1 MTDAG
6 LLYQNAIVK
15 SRESTLL
22 GADRLQRVA
31 DAADLSE
38 AVRLLVEA
46 GYPAA
51 GSPDEML
58 LAAEKDAAAFFK
70 SCRTAGYG
78 LELFLVADDYHNAK
92 VAAKAYFFGGA
103 KDAYKVE
110 GLLPVA
116 RIEEA
121 LEKEDCKDLPTAMS
135 DAFTALFALRAKD
148 AIYPSDTDVL
158 LDKAL
163 FCEISA
169 RTKKAHRTI
178 RAYFS
183 LLADLKN
190 ISVAYRA
197 GRASLSSEKTRAMLL
212 PFGTLTEKELLL
224 IRELGV
230 DAVDAIRRPTAVLI
244 GALDALK
251 EGITAYEV
259 YADDALLALLRR
271 ERYDMFS
278 PAPIAGFY
286 IGKQREILNVR
297 LLLARIANGTDK
309 EIVKKRMRSLYV

>member
-22 GADRLQRVA
+22 GGDRLQRIA
-31 DAADLSE
+31 DAADTAE

-46 GYPAA
+46 GYPTA

-58 LAAEKDAAAFFK
+58 FAAEKEAASFFR
-70 SCRTAGYG
+70 SCMTTGYG

-92 VAAKAYFFGGA
+92 VAAKSHFFGGA

-110 GLLPVA
+110 GFLPVA
-116 RIEEA
+116 LIEES
-121 LEKEDCKDLPTAMS
+121 LEKEEYKALPTPMAE
-135 DAFTALFALRAKD
+135 ALAALAALRAKEEL
-148 AIYPSDTDVL
+148 YPSDADVL
-158 LDKAL
+158 LDKAA
-163 FCEISA
+163 FAEISS
-169 RTKKAHRTI
+169 RVKKAHRTI
-178 RAYFS
+178 RAYFT

-197 GRASLSSEKTRAMLL
+197 GKASLSKEKTRAMLL
-212 PFGTLTEKELLL
+212 PLGTLREKDLLL
-224 IRELGV
+224 IRDLGV
-230 DAVDAIRRPTAVLI
+230 DAAEKIRPNATLI
-244 GALDALK
+244 GALDAIK
-251 EGITAYEV
+251 EGITVYEV
-259 YADDALLALLRR
+259 YADDALLALLRK

-278 PAPIAGFY
+278 PAPVAGFY
-286 IGKQREILNVR
+286 VGKQREILNVR
-297 LLLARIANGTDK
+297 LLLARIANGADK